1 MLSATNTASRLR
13 SPRLHWDL
21 LMASVKENFARNLSE
36 LLKKH
41 RKELAEA
48 LHVAPSTV
56 TGWTKG
62 KFTPA
67 VERLDEI
74 ADFFGVSYVDLITGE
89 ASSTSRRDIDAIVRE
104 LRAAIRDLRI
114 SKM

>member
-1 MLSATNTASRLR
+1 
-13 SPRLHWDL
+13 
-21 LMASVKENFARNLSE
+21 MASVKENFARNLSE

-41 RKELAEA
+41 RKQGKELAEA